1 MPDNR
6 NKMSTERS
14 RNSKAGQKGNKDIF
28 IEDARSAGSGGK
40 KTGYSDKRKIAAK
53 STGAREYSGDRKT
66 GSDEYSKSRRSSQSV
81 KNDTDR
87 VIELEKDRDI
97 LNSRMST
104 RTVDYVPIDATFLT
118 VVIILLIFGLV
129 MVFSA
134 SYAQSI
140 KDNGNASEYFLS
152 QLKFACIGI
161 AMMLGITYF
170 FDYYMLKKW
179 ANLILCVGI
188 LLLIVVIIFGDTHG
202 GSKRWLDIGFTSFQP
217 SELTKVA
224 VIIYIARWCE
234 DHRSSISKAGS
245 IIWPLTIAVFPT
257 AVLLIMQ
264 PHFSALILIGLTA
277 IIMLVAGGMNKTIT
291 ILGAIVGMGFVY
303 LFITFGNKIPVDY
316 IQDRWHAWKDYE
328 QYALGT
334 GYQTNQSIMAIS
346 SGGLFGVG
354 LGNSR
359 QKQLFL
365 PESHNDYI
373 LSIVAEELGF
383 IGVIVVVI
391 LFSLLVWKGV
401 TIALRAR
408 DRFGFML
415 VTGILIIISLQFILN
430 IAVVTNAIP
439 VTGISLPFFSY
450 GGTALVILLCEMGLI
465 LNVSR
470 QRQIEE
476 KNTRKE

>member
-6 NKMSTERS
+6 NRTSAERK
-14 RNSKAGQKGNKDIF
+14 RNPIAGQRNNKDAF
-28 IEDARSAGSGGK
+28 IEDVRSAGSERK
-40 KTGYSDKRKIAAK
+40 KRGYSDKRNIAAK
-53 STGAREYSGDRKT
+53 STVVRKYSGDRET
-66 GSDEYSKSRRSSQSV
+66 GSDKHNTDRRSRIAV
-81 KNDTDR
+81 KNDTAR
-87 VIELEKDRDI
+87 VIDLEKDRDI

-104 RTVDYVPIDATFLT
+104 RTVDYVPVDATFLT

-140 KDNGNASEYFLS
+140 KDNGSASEYFLS
-152 QLKFACIGI
+152 QLKFAGIGLV
-161 AMMLGITYF
+161 MMLGITYF

-179 ANLILCVGI
+179 ANLILFVGI
-188 LLLIVVIIFGDTHG
+188 MLLVVVLIFGDTRG
-202 GSKRWLDIGFTSFQP
+202 GSKRWLDIGITSFQP

-234 DHRSSISKAGS
+234 DHRSSINKARS
-245 IIWPLTIAVFPT
+245 VLWPITISVVPT
-257 AVLLIMQ
+257 ALLLLMQ
-264 PHFSALILIGLTA
+264 PHFSALILIILTA
-277 IIMLVAGGMNKTIT
+277 LIMLVAGGMNKKIT
-291 ILGAIVGMGFVY
+291 ILAAIAGIGLVY
-303 LFITFGNKIPVDY
+303 LFIAYGNKIPVEY

-328 QYALGT
+328 LYALGT
-334 GYQTNQSIMAIS
+334 GYQTNQSVMAIS
-346 SGGLFGVG
+346 SGGFFGVG

-373 LSIVAEELGF
+373 LSIIAEELGF

-391 LFSLLVWKGV
+391 LFSLLIWKGV
-401 TIALRAR
+401 TIALKAR

-470 QRQIEE
+470 QRQTDDE
-476 KNTRKE
+476 